1 MKKYICTVCEYIYDP
16 NKEIRKAELNQE
28 QHLKTFQMIGLVHYA
43 ESAKK
48 ILNRTKDKT
57 KRERIIKRR
66 MAGCIDICPVFF
78 TFGRMI

>member
-1 MKKYICTVCEYIYDP
+1 VNIFTTP

-28 QHLKTFQMIGLVHYA
+28 QPLKTFQMIGLVRYV

-57 KRERIIKRR
+57 KRENY
-66 MAGCIDICPVFF
+66 
-78 TFGRMI
+78 

>member
-1 MKKYICTVCEYIYDP
+1 MKSTFARSVNIFTTP

-28 QHLKTFQMIGLVHYA
+28 QPLKTFQMIGLVRYV

-57 KRERIIKRR
+57 KRENY
-66 MAGCIDICPVFF
+66 
-78 TFGRMI
+78 

>member
-1 MKKYICTVCEYIYDP
+1 MNKPLTLGSLFA

-28 QHLKTFQMIGLVHYA
+28 QPLKTFQMIGLVRYV

-57 KRERIIKRR
+57 KRENY
-66 MAGCIDICPVFF
+66 
-78 TFGRMI
+78 